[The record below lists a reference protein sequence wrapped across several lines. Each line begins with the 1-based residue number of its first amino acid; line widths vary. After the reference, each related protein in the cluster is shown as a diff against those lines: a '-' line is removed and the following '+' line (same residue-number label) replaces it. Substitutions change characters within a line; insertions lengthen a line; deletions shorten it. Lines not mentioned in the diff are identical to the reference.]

1 MYAQQLG
8 FTTSW
13 KMLTRDKGWIK
24 PILMLTLVGWIPILG
39 QIAILGYGLEWA
51 RLTAWGVDAA
61 PKQRGVA
68 YGKVLATGG
77 IAFLVMLTMGL
88 VTGIV
93 DTILFG
99 RWYSITSLP
108 FGSSIFADSVITL
121 AGDVTSVL
129 GIAVL
134 VVNLLMGAFITA
146 AMLRATLYD
155 SFGAGWR
162 IDRLFQ
168 MVARDPGGFFHAYA
182 VSLIGGIV
190 NSVYAMVVTLA
201 GGLAAFGG
209 AMGVALSMG
218 IASDTIIERLLY
230 GAGPGL
236 VILLVVVAL
245 AAAFAGSAISI
256 TMQLVSINA
265 MGQWFCRFRVDL
277 WGVSS
282 APLPDGVPVRFP
294 GTGAGAPAR
303 PQAATPQQPG
313 ADPAT
318 AYGAPASAYGAAAAA
333 GVTAAAAGAAGAA
346 TAAGAGHGSAAA
358 PGTVPATVPVAGAA
372 PVASPAT
379 GVDAS
384 AAPAPGAVVPPAAAT
399 EPAAG
404 EVPEAAVAA
413 DATETAPVQTVD
425 APEGAESAGDAPA
438 GDVQAGGAPADEES
452 RVIAMPAV
460 GGWDAASPET
470 ADEAPRSEDT
480 DLGCPD
486 ASDADAGCD
495 AEGAEAASDG
505 EGAVET
511 AGDDPE
517 GGKPETDR

>member
-168 MVARDPGGFFHAYA
+168 MVVRDPGGFFHAYA

-333 GVTAAAAGAAGAA
+333 AGAAAQTAGAAAAAAGAA
-346 TAAGAGHGSAAA
+346 TAAGAGYGSAAA
-358 PGTVPATVPVAGAA
+358 PGAA
-372 PVASPAT
+372 PAAASAT
-379 GVDAS
+379 GADAS
-384 AAPAPGAVVPPAAAT
+384 VSPAPGASVAPAAAGD
-399 EPAAG
+399 PAAG
-404 EVPEAAVAA
+404 TASEPPVA
-413 DATETAPVQTVD
+413 DAAATDEEQTAD
-425 APEGAESAGDAPA
+425 ASESAESAGDAPA
-438 GDVQAGGAPADEES
+438 GDAQAGDAPTDEEP

-460 GGWDAASPET
+460 GGWDAAVAPV
-470 ADEAPRSEDT
+470 DE
-480 DLGCPD
+480 GG
-486 ASDADAGCD
+486 ADAEA
-495 AEGAEAASDG
+495 AETASDG
-505 EGAVET
+505 EEAVE
-511 AGDDPE
+511 ASGDDLE
-517 GGKPETDR
+517 GGEPETDR

>member
-51 RLTAWGVDAA
+51 RLTAGGVDAA

-168 MVARDPGGFFHAYA
+168 MVVRDPGGFFHAYA

-245 AAAFAGSAISI
+245 AAAFVGSAISI

-333 GVTAAAAGAAGAA
+333 GVAAAAAGAATA
-346 TAAGAGHGSAAA
+346 TGAGYGPAAA
-358 PGTVPATVPVAGAA
+358 PGAAPATAPVAGAA

-384 AAPAPGAVVPPAAAT
+384 AAPATGAVVPPAAAT
-399 EPAAG
+399 DPAAG
-404 EVPEAAVAA
+404 AVPEAAVAA

-425 APEGAESAGDAPA
+425 MPGGAGSAGDVPA
-438 GDVQAGGAPADEES
+438 GDVQAGEAPADEAP

-460 GGWDAASPET
+460 GGWDAAVAPV
-470 ADEAPRSEDT
+470 DED
-480 DLGCPD
+480 G
-486 ASDADAGCD
+486 ADAE
-495 AEGAEAASDG
+495 AAEAASDG
-505 EGAVET
+505 EGAVEA

-517 GGKPETDR
+517 GGEPETDR

>member
-318 AYGAPASAYGAAAAA
+318 AYGAPASAYGAATAA
-333 GVTAAAAGAAGAA
+333 GVAAAAAGAA

-358 PGTVPATVPVAGAA
+358 PGTAPAAVPVAGAA
-372 PVASPAT
+372 PVASPAA
-379 GVDAS
+379 GADAS
-384 AAPAPGAVVPPAAAT
+384 AAPAPGAVVPLAAAT
-399 EPAAG
+399 DPAAG
-404 EVPEAAVAA
+404 AVPEAAVAA
-413 DATETAPVQTVD
+413 DATEAAPVQTVD
-425 APEGAESAGDAPA
+425 AQEGAGSAGDVPA
-438 GDVQAGGAPADEES
+438 GDVQAGGAPADEKP

-480 DLGCPD
+480 ELGCPD

-495 AEGAEAASDG
+495 AEAAETASDG
-505 EGAVET
+505 EEAVET

>member
-129 GIAVL
+129 GIVVL

-303 PQAATPQQPG
+303 PQAAMPQQPG

-333 GVTAAAAGAAGAA
+333 GVAAAAAGAA

-358 PGTVPATVPVAGAA
+358 PGTAPAAVPVAGAA

-404 EVPEAAVAA
+404 AVPEAAVAA
-413 DATETAPVQTVD
+413 DATETAPAQTVD
-425 APEGAESAGDAPA
+425 APGGAKSAGDAPA
-438 GDVQAGGAPADEES
+438 GDVRAGGAPADEKP

-460 GGWDAASPET
+460 GGWDAAVAPV
-470 ADEAPRSEDT
+470 DE
-480 DLGCPD
+480 GG
-486 ASDADAGCD
+486 ADAEA
-495 AEGAEAASDG
+495 AENASDG
-505 EGAVET
+505 EEAVE
-511 AGDDPE
+511 ASGDDPE

>member
-303 PQAATPQQPG
+303 PQAAMPQQPG
-313 ADPAT
+313 ADSAT
-318 AYGAPASAYGAAAAA
+318 APASAYGAAAAA
-333 GVTAAAAGAAGAA
+333 GVAAAAAGAA
-346 TAAGAGHGSAAA
+346 TAAGAGHG
-358 PGTVPATVPVAGAA
+358 
-372 PVASPAT
+372 
-379 GVDAS
+379 
-384 AAPAPGAVVPPAAAT
+384 
-399 EPAAG
+399 
-404 EVPEAAVAA
+404 
-413 DATETAPVQTVD
+413 
-425 APEGAESAGDAPA
+425 
-438 GDVQAGGAPADEES
+438 
-452 RVIAMPAV
+452 
-460 GGWDAASPET
+460 
-470 ADEAPRSEDT
+470 
-480 DLGCPD
+480 
-486 ASDADAGCD
+486 
-495 AEGAEAASDG
+495 
-505 EGAVET
+505 
-511 AGDDPE
+511 
-517 GGKPETDR
+517 

>member
-303 PQAATPQQPG
+303 PQAAMPQQPG

-333 GVTAAAAGAAGAA
+333 GVAAAAAGAA

-358 PGTVPATVPVAGAA
+358 PGTAAPVAPVAGAA
-372 PVASPAT
+372 PVASPAA
-379 GVDAS
+379 GADAS

-404 EVPEAAVAA
+404 AAPEAAVAV
-413 DATETAPVQTVD
+413 DATEAAPVQTVD
-425 APEGAESAGDAPA
+425 APGGAGSAGDAPA
-438 GDVQAGGAPADEES
+438 GDVRAGGAPADEKP

-480 DLGCPD
+480 ELGCPD

-505 EGAVET
+505 EEAVE
-511 AGDDPE
+511 ASGDDPE

>member
-24 PILMLTLVGWIPILG
+24 PILILTLVGWIPILG

-134 VVNLLMGAFITA
+134 AVNLLMGAFITA

-162 IDRLFQ
+162 VDRLFQ
-168 MVARDPGGFFHAYA
+168 MVVRDPGGFFHAYA

-190 NSVYAMVVTLA
+190 NSVYAMIVTLA

-218 IASDTIIERLLY
+218 IASDTIVERLLY

-294 GTGAGAPAR
+294 GAGAGAPAR
-303 PQAATPQQPG
+303 PQAAMPQQPG

-318 AYGAPASAYGAAAAA
+318 AYGAPASAYGPFAAPAAGAAAQTAGAAAAAA
-333 GVTAAAAGAAGAA
+333 GVA
-346 TAAGAGHGSAAA
+346 TAAGAGYGSAAA
-358 PGTVPATVPVAGAA
+358 PGAAPAT
-372 PVASPAT
+372 ASAT
-379 GVDAS
+379 GADAS
-384 AAPAPGAVVPPAAAT
+384 VSPAPGASVAPAAAGD
-399 EPAAG
+399 PAAG
-404 EVPEAAVAA
+404 TASEPPVA
-413 DATETAPVQTVD
+413 DAAATDEEQTAD
-425 APEGAESAGDAPA
+425 ASERAESAGDAPA
-438 GDVQAGGAPADEES
+438 GDAQAGDAPTDEEP

-460 GGWDAASPET
+460 GGWEAASPEPT
-470 ADEAPRSEDT
+470 DEAPCTEDVV
-480 DLGCPD
+480 
-486 ASDADAGCD
+486 
-495 AEGAEAASDG
+495 EAAVDEPEDG
-505 EGAVET
+505 E
-511 AGDDPE
+511 
-517 GGKPETDR
+517 PETNR

>member
-24 PILMLTLVGWIPILG
+24 PILILTLVGWIPILG

-134 VVNLLMGAFITA
+134 AVNLLMGAFITA

-162 IDRLFQ
+162 VDRLFQ
-168 MVARDPGGFFHAYA
+168 MVVRDPGGFFHAYA

-303 PQAATPQQPG
+303 PQASMPQQPG

-333 GVTAAAAGAAGAA
+333 GAGYGSASVPGAAPA
-346 TAAGAGHGSAAA
+346 TALA
-358 PGTVPATVPVAGAA
+358 AGAA

-379 GVDAS
+379 GADAS

-399 EPAAG
+399 DPAAG
-404 EVPEAAVAA
+404 AVPEAAGVA
-413 DATETAPVQTVD
+413 DATETAPVQMVD
-425 APEGAESAGDAPA
+425 APGGAESAGDAPA
-438 GDVQAGGAPADEES
+438 GDVRAGGAPADEKP

-480 DLGCPD
+480 ELGCPD

-505 EGAVET
+505 EEAVEA
-511 AGDDPE
+511 AGDGPE
-517 GGKPETDR
+517 GGEPETDR

>member
-24 PILMLTLVGWIPILG
+24 PILILTLVGWIPILG

-61 PKQRGVA
+61 PKQRGVV

-168 MVARDPGGFFHAYA
+168 MVVRDPGGFFHAYA

-294 GTGAGAPAR
+294 GTGACAPAR
-303 PQAATPQQPG
+303 PQAAMPQQPG

-318 AYGAPASAYGAAAAA
+318 ACGAPASAYGAAAAA
-333 GVTAAAAGAAGAA
+333 G
-346 TAAGAGHGSAAA
+346 AGHGSAAA
-358 PGTVPATVPVAGAA
+358 PGTAPAAAPVAGAV
-372 PVASPAT
+372 PMASPAT
-379 GVDAS
+379 GPDTS
-384 AAPAPGAVVPPAAAT
+384 AAPASVAVVPPAAAT
-399 EPAAG
+399 DPAAG
-404 EVPEAAVAA
+404 AVPEAAVAA

-425 APEGAESAGDAPA
+425 APGGAESV
-438 GDVQAGGAPADEES
+438 GDVPTGEVRAGGAPADEEP

-460 GGWDAASPET
+460 GGWDAAVAPV
-470 ADEAPRSEDT
+470 DE
-480 DLGCPD
+480 GG
-486 ASDADAGCD
+486 ADAEA
-495 AEGAEAASDG
+495 AETASDG
-505 EGAVET
+505 EKAVEA
-511 AGDDPE
+511 AGDGPE
-517 GGKPETDR
+517 GGEPETDR

>member
-77 IAFLVMLTMGL
+77 IALLVMLTMGL

-303 PQAATPQQPG
+303 PQAAMPQQPG

-318 AYGAPASAYGAAAAA
+318 APASAYGAAAAA
-333 GVTAAAAGAAGAA
+333 GVAAAA
-346 TAAGAGHGSAAA
+346 
-358 PGTVPATVPVAGAA
+358 AGAA
-372 PVASPAT
+372 PVASPAA
-379 GVDAS
+379 GADAS

-399 EPAAG
+399 EPAASA
-404 EVPEAAVAA
+404 VPEVAVAA
-413 DATETAPVQTVD
+413 DATEAAPVQTVD
-425 APEGAESAGDAPA
+425 APGGVESAGDAPA

-460 GGWDAASPET
+460 GGWDAAVVPVDEGG
-470 ADEAPRSEDT
+470 AD
-480 DLGCPD
+480 
-486 ASDADAGCD
+486 
-495 AEGAEAASDG
+495 AEAAENASDD
-505 EGAVET
+505 EEAVE
-511 AGDDPE
+511 ASGDDPE

>member
-61 PKQRGVA
+61 PKQRGVV

-168 MVARDPGGFFHAYA
+168 MVVRDPGGFFHAYA

-245 AAAFAGSAISI
+245 AAAFVGSAISI

-303 PQAATPQQPG
+303 PQAAMPQQPG

-318 AYGAPASAYGAAAAA
+318 ACGAPASAYRAAAAA
-333 GVTAAAAGAAGAA
+333 
-346 TAAGAGHGSAAA
+346 
-358 PGTVPATVPVAGAA
+358 
-372 PVASPAT
+372 
-379 GVDAS
+379 
-384 AAPAPGAVVPPAAAT
+384 

-404 EVPEAAVAA
+404 AVPEAAVAA

-425 APEGAESAGDAPA
+425 APGGAESAGDAPE
-438 GDVQAGGAPADEES
+438 GDVQAGGAPADEEP

-460 GGWDAASPET
+460 GGWDAAVAPV
-470 ADEAPRSEDT
+470 DE
-480 DLGCPD
+480 GG
-486 ASDADAGCD
+486 ADAEA
-495 AEGAEAASDG
+495 AETASDG
-505 EGAVET
+505 EEAVEA
-511 AGDDPE
+511 AGDGPE
-517 GGKPETDR
+517 GGKPEPDR

>member
-88 VTGIV
+88 VTGII

-318 AYGAPASAYGAAAAA
+318 APAA
-333 GVTAAAAGAAGAA
+333 GPVAGA
-346 TAAGAGHGSAAA
+346 
-358 PGTVPATVPVAGAA
+358 VPEAGAA
-372 PVASPAT
+372 PVASPAA
-379 GVDAS
+379 GADAS

-399 EPAAG
+399 DPAASA
-404 EVPEAAVAA
+404 VPEVAVAA
-413 DATETAPVQTVD
+413 DATEAAPVQTVD
-425 APEGAESAGDAPA
+425 APGGAGSAGDVPA
-438 GDVQAGGAPADEES
+438 GDVQAGGAPADEEP

-460 GGWDAASPET
+460 GGWDAASSET
-470 ADEAPRSEDT
+470 ADEVPRSEDT
-480 DLGCPD
+480 ELGCPD

-505 EGAVET
+505 EGAVE
-511 AGDDPE
+511 ASGDDPE

>member
-168 MVARDPGGFFHAYA
+168 MVVRDPGGFFHAYA

-303 PQAATPQQPG
+303 PQAAMPQQPG

-333 GVTAAAAGAAGAA
+333 G
-346 TAAGAGHGSAAA
+346 AGHGSAAA
-358 PGTVPATVPVAGAA
+358 PGTAPAAAPVAGAA
-372 PVASPAT
+372 PVTSPAA
-379 GVDAS
+379 GADAS

-399 EPAAG
+399 DPAAG
-404 EVPEAAVAA
+404 AVSEAAVAA
-413 DATETAPVQTVD
+413 DATETAPVQTAD
-425 APEGAESAGDAPA
+425 APGGAESAGDAPA
-438 GDVQAGGAPADEES
+438 GDVQAGGAPADEEP

-460 GGWDAASPET
+460 GGWDAAVAPV
-470 ADEAPRSEDT
+470 DE
-480 DLGCPD
+480 GG
-486 ASDADAGCD
+486 ADAEA
-495 AEGAEAASDG
+495 AENASDG
-505 EGAVET
+505 EEAVEA

>member
-24 PILMLTLVGWIPILG
+24 PILILTLVGWIPILG

-61 PKQRGVA
+61 PKQRGVV

-168 MVARDPGGFFHAYA
+168 MVVRDPGGFFHAYA

-303 PQAATPQQPG
+303 PQAAMPQQPG

-318 AYGAPASAYGAAAAA
+318 ACGAPASAYGAAAAA
-333 GVTAAAAGAAGAA
+333 G
-346 TAAGAGHGSAAA
+346 AGHGSAAA
-358 PGTVPATVPVAGAA
+358 PGT
-372 PVASPAT
+372 
-379 GVDAS
+379 
-384 AAPAPGAVVPPAAAT
+384 
-399 EPAAG
+399 
-404 EVPEAAVAA
+404 VPEAAVAA

-425 APEGAESAGDAPA
+425 APGGAESAGDAPA
-438 GDVQAGGAPADEES
+438 GDVQAGGAPADEEP

-460 GGWDAASPET
+460 GGWDAAVAPV
-470 ADEAPRSEDT
+470 DE
-480 DLGCPD
+480 GG
-486 ASDADAGCD
+486 ADAEA
-495 AEGAEAASDG
+495 AETASDG
-505 EGAVET
+505 EEAVEA
-511 AGDDPE
+511 AGDGPE
-517 GGKPETDR
+517 GGRPETDR

>member
-168 MVARDPGGFFHAYA
+168 MVVRDPGGFFHAYA

-318 AYGAPASAYGAAAAA
+318 AYGAPASAYGAATAA
-333 GVTAAAAGAAGAA
+333 GVAAAAAGAA

-358 PGTVPATVPVAGAA
+358 PGTAPAAVPVAGAA
-372 PVASPAT
+372 PVASPAA
-379 GVDAS
+379 GADAS
-384 AAPAPGAVVPPAAAT
+384 AAPAPGAVVPLAT
-399 EPAAG
+399 ATDPAAG
-404 EVPEAAVAA
+404 AVPEAAVAA
-413 DATETAPVQTVD
+413 DATEAAPVQTVD
-425 APEGAESAGDAPA
+425 AQEGAGSAGDVPA
-438 GDVQAGGAPADEES
+438 GDVQAGGAPADEKP

-480 DLGCPD
+480 ELGCPD

-495 AEGAEAASDG
+495 AEAAETASDG
-505 EGAVET
+505 EEAVET

>member
-77 IAFLVMLTMGL
+77 VAFLVMLTMGL

-168 MVARDPGGFFHAYA
+168 MVVRDSGGFFHAYA

-318 AYGAPASAYGAAAAA
+318 AYGTPASAYGAAAAA
-333 GVTAAAAGAAGAA
+333 GAGY
-346 TAAGAGHGSAAA
+346 GSAAA
-358 PGTVPATVPVAGAA
+358 PGTAPATAPVAGAV

-404 EVPEAAVAA
+404 AVPEAAVAA

-425 APEGAESAGDAPA
+425 VPGGAESAGDAPT
-438 GDVQAGGAPADEES
+438 GDVRAGGAPADEEP

-480 DLGCPD
+480 ELGCPD
-486 ASDADAGCD
+486 DSDADVGCD
-495 AEGAEAASDG
+495 AEGAENASDD
-505 EGAVET
+505 EGAVE
-511 AGDDPE
+511 ASGDDPE
-517 GGKPETDR
+517 GEEPETDR

>member
-282 APLPDGVPVRFP
+282 APLPDGVPVGSP

-318 AYGAPASAYGAAAAA
+318 ACGAPASAYGAA
-333 GVTAAAAGAAGAA
+333 TA
-346 TAAGAGHGSAAA
+346 TGAGYGSAAA
-358 PGTVPATVPVAGAA
+358 PGAAPVAGAA
-372 PVASPAT
+372 PMASPAT
-379 GVDAS
+379 GPDTS
-384 AAPAPGAVVPPAAAT
+384 AAPASVAVVPPAAAT

-404 EVPEAAVAA
+404 AVPEAAVAA

-425 APEGAESAGDAPA
+425 APGGAESVGDAPT
-438 GDVQAGGAPADEES
+438 GEVRAGGAPADEEP

-460 GGWDAASPET
+460 GGWDAAVAPV
-470 ADEAPRSEDT
+470 DE
-480 DLGCPD
+480 GG
-486 ASDADAGCD
+486 ADAEA
-495 AEGAEAASDG
+495 AETASDG
-505 EGAVET
+505 EEAVEA
-511 AGDDPE
+511 AGDGPE

>member
-108 FGSSIFADSVITL
+108 FGSSIFADSMITL

-168 MVARDPGGFFHAYA
+168 MVVRDPGGFFHAYA

-209 AMGVALSMG
+209 AMGVAISMG

-245 AAAFAGSAISI
+245 AAAFVGSAISI

-333 GVTAAAAGAAGAA
+333 GVAAAAAGAA

-358 PGTVPATVPVAGAA
+358 PGTAPAAVPVAGAA

-399 EPAAG
+399 DPAAG
-404 EVPEAAVAA
+404 AVPEAAVAA

-425 APEGAESAGDAPA
+425 APRGAESAGDAPA
-438 GDVQAGGAPADEES
+438 GDVQAGGAPADEEP

-460 GGWDAASPET
+460 GGWDAAAAPV
-470 ADEAPRSEDT
+470 DE
-480 DLGCPD
+480 GG
-486 ASDADAGCD
+486 ADAEA
-495 AEGAEAASDG
+495 AETASDG
-505 EGAVET
+505 EEAVEA
-511 AGDDPE
+511 AGDDLE
-517 GGKPETDR
+517 GGEPETDR

>member
-88 VTGIV
+88 VTGVV

-303 PQAATPQQPG
+303 PQAAAPQQPG

-318 AYGAPASAYGAAAAA
+318 APASAYGAAAAA
-333 GVTAAAAGAAGAA
+333 GVAAAAAGAA

-358 PGTVPATVPVAGAA
+358 PGTAPAAVPVAGAA
-372 PVASPAT
+372 PVASPAA
-379 GVDAS
+379 GADAS
-384 AAPAPGAVVPPAAAT
+384 AAPAPGAVVPPSAAT
-399 EPAAG
+399 DPAAG
-404 EVPEAAVAA
+404 AAPEAAGAA
-413 DATETAPVQTVD
+413 DATEAAPVQAVD
-425 APEGAESAGDAPA
+425 APGGAKSAGDAPA
-438 GDVQAGGAPADEES
+438 GDVRAGGAPADEEP

-480 DLGCPD
+480 ELGCPD

-505 EGAVET
+505 EGAVE
-511 AGDDPE
+511 ASGDDPE

>member
-61 PKQRGVA
+61 PKQRGVV

-99 RWYSITSLP
+99 RWYSISSLP

-168 MVARDPGGFFHAYA
+168 MVVRDPGGFFHAYA

-318 AYGAPASAYGAAAAA
+318 ACGASASAY
-333 GVTAAAAGAAGAA
+333 GAA
-346 TAAGAGHGSAAA
+346 TAAGAGYGSAAA
-358 PGTVPATVPVAGAA
+358 PGAAPAAAPVAGAA
-372 PVASPAT
+372 PVTSPAT
-379 GVDAS
+379 GADTS

-404 EVPEAAVAA
+404 AVPEAAVAA
-413 DATETAPVQTVD
+413 DATETAPVQTAD
-425 APEGAESAGDAPA
+425 APGGAESAGDAPA
-438 GDVQAGGAPADEES
+438 GDVQAGGAPADEEP

-480 DLGCPD
+480 ELGCPD

-505 EGAVET
+505 EEAVE
-511 AGDDPE
+511 ASGDDPE

>member
-129 GIAVL
+129 GIVVL

-294 GTGAGAPAR
+294 GAGAGAPAR
-303 PQAATPQQPG
+303 PQAAMPQQPG

-333 GVTAAAAGAAGAA
+333 GVTAAAAGAA
-346 TAAGAGHGSAAA
+346 TAAGAGHGSASAPGAA
-358 PGTVPATVPVAGAA
+358 PASAPAAGAA
-372 PVASPAT
+372 PVASPAA
-379 GVDAS
+379 GADAS
-384 AAPAPGAVVPPAAAT
+384 ATPAPGAVVPPAAAT
-399 EPAAG
+399 DPAAG
-404 EVPEAAVAA
+404 AVPEAAVAA

-425 APEGAESAGDAPA
+425 APGGAESAGDAPA
-438 GDVQAGGAPADEES
+438 EDVRAGGSPADEEP

-460 GGWDAASPET
+460 GGWDAAVAPV
-470 ADEAPRSEDT
+470 DE
-480 DLGCPD
+480 GG
-486 ASDADAGCD
+486 ADA
-495 AEGAEAASDG
+495 EATETASDG
-505 EGAVET
+505 EEAVEA
-511 AGDDPE
+511 AGDDLE
-517 GGKPETDR
+517 DGEPETNR

>member
-333 GVTAAAAGAAGAA
+333 GVTAAAAGAA

-358 PGTVPATVPVAGAA
+358 PGTAPAAVPVAGAA

-404 EVPEAAVAA
+404 AVPEAAVAA
-413 DATETAPVQTVD
+413 DATEAAPVQTVD
-425 APEGAESAGDAPA
+425 APGGAKSAGDAPA
-438 GDVQAGGAPADEES
+438 GDVRAGGAPADEEP

-470 ADEAPRSEDT
+470 ADEAPRSEDIE
-480 DLGCPD
+480 LGCPD

-505 EGAVET
+505 EGAVE
-511 AGDDPE
+511 ASGDDPE

>member
-162 IDRLFQ
+162 IDRMFQ
-168 MVARDPGGFFHAYA
+168 MVVRDPGGFFHAYA

-294 GTGAGAPAR
+294 GAGAGAPAR
-303 PQAATPQQPG
+303 PQAATAQQPG

-318 AYGAPASAYGAAAAA
+318 ACGAPASAYGAAAAA
-333 GVTAAAAGAAGAA
+333 G
-346 TAAGAGHGSAAA
+346 AGHGSAAA
-358 PGTVPATVPVAGAA
+358 PGTAPAAAPVAGAA
-372 PVASPAT
+372 PMASPAA
-379 GVDAS
+379 GADAS

-404 EVPEAAVAA
+404 AVPEAAVAA

-425 APEGAESAGDAPA
+425 APGGAESAGDAPA
-438 GDVQAGGAPADEES
+438 GDVRAGGAPADEEP
-452 RVIAMPAV
+452 RVIAMPEV
-460 GGWDAASPET
+460 GGWDAAVAPV
-470 ADEAPRSEDT
+470 DE
-480 DLGCPD
+480 GG
-486 ASDADAGCD
+486 ADAEA
-495 AEGAEAASDG
+495 AETASDG
-505 EGAVET
+505 EEAVEA
-511 AGDDPE
+511 AGNDPE
-517 GGKPETDR
+517 GGEPETDR

>member
-24 PILMLTLVGWIPILG
+24 PILILTLVGWIPILG

-134 VVNLLMGAFITA
+134 AVNLLMGAFITA

-162 IDRLFQ
+162 VDRLFQ
-168 MVARDPGGFFHAYA
+168 MVVRDPGGFFHAYA

-190 NSVYAMVVTLA
+190 NSVYAMIVTLA

-218 IASDTIIERLLY
+218 IASDTIVERLLY

-294 GTGAGAPAR
+294 GAGAGAPAR
-303 PQAATPQQPG
+303 PQAAMPQQPG

-333 GVTAAAAGAAGAA
+333 GAGYGSASVPGAAPA
-346 TAAGAGHGSAAA
+346 TALA
-358 PGTVPATVPVAGAA
+358 AGAA

-379 GVDAS
+379 GADAS

-399 EPAAG
+399 DPAAG
-404 EVPEAAVAA
+404 AVPEAAGVA
-413 DATETAPVQTVD
+413 DATETAPVQMVD
-425 APEGAESAGDAPA
+425 APGGAESAGDAPA
-438 GDVQAGGAPADEES
+438 GDVRAGGAPADEKP

-480 DLGCPD
+480 ELGCPD

-505 EGAVET
+505 EEAVEA
-511 AGDDPE
+511 AGDGPE
-517 GGKPETDR
+517 GGEPETDR

>member
-168 MVARDPGGFFHAYA
+168 MVVRDPGGFFHAYA

-190 NSVYAMVVTLA
+190 NSVYAMIVTLA

-333 GVTAAAAGAAGAA
+333 GVAAAAAGAA

-358 PGTVPATVPVAGAA
+358 PGTAAPVAPVAGAA
-372 PVASPAT
+372 PVASPAA
-379 GVDAS
+379 GADAS
-384 AAPAPGAVVPPAAAT
+384 AAPAPGAIVPPAAAT

-404 EVPEAAVAA
+404 AAPEAAVAA

-425 APEGAESAGDAPA
+425 APVGAESAGDAPA
-438 GDVQAGGAPADEES
+438 GDVRAGGALADEKP

-480 DLGCPD
+480 ELGCPD

-495 AEGAEAASDG
+495 AEAAENASDG
-505 EGAVET
+505 KGAVET

>member
-129 GIAVL
+129 GIVVL

-318 AYGAPASAYGAAAAA
+318 AYGAPASAYGAATAA
-333 GVTAAAAGAAGAA
+333 GVAAAAAGAA

-358 PGTVPATVPVAGAA
+358 PGTAPAAVPVAGAA
-372 PVASPAT
+372 PVASPAA
-379 GVDAS
+379 GADAS
-384 AAPAPGAVVPPAAAT
+384 AVPAPGAVVPLAAAT
-399 EPAAG
+399 DPAAG
-404 EVPEAAVAA
+404 AVPEAAVAA
-413 DATETAPVQTVD
+413 DATEAAPVQTVD
-425 APEGAESAGDAPA
+425 AQEGAGSAGDVPA
-438 GDVQAGGAPADEES
+438 GDVQAGGAPADEKP
-452 RVIAMPAV
+452 RVIAVPAV

-480 DLGCPD
+480 ELGCPD

-495 AEGAEAASDG
+495 AEAAETASDG
-505 EGAVET
+505 EEAVET

>member
-168 MVARDPGGFFHAYA
+168 MVVRDPGGFFHAYA

-209 AMGVALSMG
+209 AMGVAISMG

-318 AYGAPASAYGAAAAA
+318 AYGAPASAYGAATAA
-333 GVTAAAAGAAGAA
+333 GVAAVAAGAA

-358 PGTVPATVPVAGAA
+358 PGTAPAAVPVAGAA
-372 PVASPAT
+372 PVASPAA
-379 GVDAS
+379 GADAS
-384 AAPAPGAVVPPAAAT
+384 AAPAPGAAVPLAAAT
-399 EPAAG
+399 DPAAG
-404 EVPEAAVAA
+404 AVPEAAVAA
-413 DATETAPVQTVD
+413 DATEAAPVQTVD
-425 APEGAESAGDAPA
+425 AQEGAGSAGDVPA
-438 GDVQAGGAPADEES
+438 GDVRAGGAPADEKP

-480 DLGCPD
+480 ELGCPD

-495 AEGAEAASDG
+495 AEAAETASDG
-505 EGAVET
+505 EEAVET

>member
-129 GIAVL
+129 GIVVL

-168 MVARDPGGFFHAYA
+168 MVVRDPGGFFHAYA

-318 AYGAPASAYGAAAAA
+318 AYGAPASAYGAATAA
-333 GVTAAAAGAAGAA
+333 GVTAAAAGAA

-358 PGTVPATVPVAGAA
+358 PGTAPAAVPVAGAA
-372 PVASPAT
+372 PVASPAA
-379 GVDAS
+379 GADAS

-399 EPAAG
+399 DPAAG
-404 EVPEAAVAA
+404 AVPEAAVAA
-413 DATETAPVQTVD
+413 DATEAAPVQTVD
-425 APEGAESAGDAPA
+425 AQEGAGSAGDVPA
-438 GDVQAGGAPADEES
+438 GDVQAGGAPADEEP
-452 RVIAMPAV
+452 RTIAMPAV

-480 DLGCPD
+480 ELGCPD

-495 AEGAEAASDG
+495 AEAAETASDG
-505 EGAVET
+505 EEAVET

>member
-24 PILMLTLVGWIPILG
+24 PILILTLVGWIPILG

-61 PKQRGVA
+61 PKQRGVV

-108 FGSSIFADSVITL
+108 FGSSIFAGSVITL

-168 MVARDPGGFFHAYA
+168 MVVRDPGGFFHAYA

-218 IASDTIIERLLY
+218 IASDTIVERLLY

-333 GVTAAAAGAAGAA
+333 GAGY
-346 TAAGAGHGSAAA
+346 GSAAA
-358 PGTVPATVPVAGAA
+358 PGTAAPVAPVAGAA
-372 PVASPAT
+372 PVASPAA
-379 GVDAS
+379 GADAS

-399 EPAAG
+399 DPAAG
-404 EVPEAAVAA
+404 AVPEAAGAA
-413 DATETAPVQTVD
+413 DATEAAPVQAVD
-425 APEGAESAGDAPA
+425 APGGAESAGDAPA
-438 GDVQAGGAPADEES
+438 GDVRAGGAPADEKP

-480 DLGCPD
+480 ELGCPD

-505 EGAVET
+505 EEAVE
-511 AGDDPE
+511 ASGDDPE

>member
-61 PKQRGVA
+61 PKQRGVI

-168 MVARDPGGFFHAYA
+168 MVVRDPGGFFHAYA

-318 AYGAPASAYGAAAAA
+318 AYGAPSSAYGAAAAA
-333 GVTAAAAGAAGAA
+333 GAGY
-346 TAAGAGHGSAAA
+346 GSAAA
-358 PGTVPATVPVAGAA
+358 PGAAPAAAPVAGAA
-372 PVASPAT
+372 PLASPAAGADT
-379 GVDAS
+379 S
-384 AAPAPGAVVPPAAAT
+384 AAPTPGAVVPPAAAT
-399 EPAAG
+399 DPAAG
-404 EVPEAAVAA
+404 AVPEAAVAA

-425 APEGAESAGDAPA
+425 APGGAESAGDAPA
-438 GDVQAGGAPADEES
+438 GDVRAGGAPADEEP

-460 GGWDAASPET
+460 GGWDAAVAPV
-470 ADEAPRSEDT
+470 DES
-480 DLGCPD
+480 G
-486 ASDADAGCD
+486 ADAKA
-495 AEGAEAASDG
+495 AETASDG
-505 EGAVET
+505 EEAVEA

-517 GGKPETDR
+517 SGKPETDR